1 MHILHIN
8 INYLS
13 TALHQT
19 MVENL
24 ANIGVESTVF
34 VPVYDEKYKVISPNL
49 NVVISR
55 CFRKWDKIF
64 YFLKQRKIQKALIK
78 NIELSNYELLHAYT
92 LFSDGNTAM
101 KLSKKYDIPY
111 IVAIRGTDMNDFF
124 HVKPYLIPHGIKIMK
139 NAERIIFLSRSYKD
153 IMISKYVSEKQK
165 GEIEKKAVVLPN
177 GIDDFWMKN
186 IYYARNYNEIQKRLS
201 RKELKIICVAQI
213 IKKKNIPFLQKA
225 IQKLVDKGWKVQF
238 NVIGKAIDKK
248 ELKVINS
255 DKYTKYLGSKKKE
268 ELIDCYRDSDIFI
281 LISQIETFGLV
292 YAEAMSQGLP
302 VIYTRGEGFDQQ
314 FEDGYVGFPASDQN
328 VDDLLDKI
336 LKITMDYRRISENC
350 IKGVHRF
357 DWNQIVGNYKEI
369 YENIIMENGVK

>member
-1 MHILHIN
+1 MYILHIN

-13 TALHQT
+13 SALHQT
-19 MVENL
+19 MMESL
-24 ANIGVESTVF
+24 ADVGVESTVF
-34 VPVYDEKYKVISPNL
+34 VPVYDEKCKVIIPNS
-49 NVVISR
+49 NVFVSR
-55 CFRKWDKIF
+55 CFEKWDRIF

-78 NIELSNYELLHAYT
+78 NIEVSNYELLHAYT
-92 LFSDGNTAM
+92 LFSDGNIAM
-101 KLSKKYDIPY
+101 KLSKKYGIPY
-111 IVAIRGTDMNDFF
+111 IVAIRGTDMKDFF

-165 GEIEKKAVVLPN
+165 GEIEKKAVVIPN

-186 IYYARNYNEIQKRLS
+186 IYYARNYTEIQKRLS

-238 NVIGKAIDKK
+238 NVIGKAIDKG
-248 ELKVINS
+248 ELKVIISN
-255 DKYTKYLGSKKKE
+255 KYTKYLGSKKKE
-268 ELIDCYRDSDIFI
+268 ELIEYYRNNDIFI
-281 LISQIETFGLV
+281 LVSQIETFGLV

-302 VIYTRGEGFDQQ
+302 VIYTKGEGFDQQ

-328 VDDLLDKI
+328 VDDLLYKI

-350 IKGVHRF
+350 IKGVQRF

-369 YENIIMENGVK
+369 YENIIRENGVK

>member
-1 MHILHIN
+1 MYILHIN

-13 TALHQT
+13 SALHQT
-19 MVENL
+19 MMESL
-24 ANIGVESTVF
+24 ADVGVESTVF
-34 VPVYDEKYKVISPNL
+34 VPVYDEKCKVIIPNS
-49 NVVISR
+49 NVIVSR
-55 CFRKWDKIF
+55 CFEKWDRIF

-78 NIELSNYELLHAYT
+78 NIEVSNYELLHAYT
-92 LFSDGNTAM
+92 LFSDGNIAM
-101 KLSKKYDIPY
+101 RLSKKYGIPY
-111 IVAIRGTDMNDFF
+111 IVAIRGTDMKDFF

-165 GEIEKKAVVLPN
+165 GEIEKKAVVIPN

-186 IYYARNYNEIQKRLS
+186 IYYARNYTEIQKRLS

-238 NVIGKAIDKK
+238 NVIGKAIDKG
-248 ELKVINS
+248 ELKVIISN
-255 DKYTKYLGSKKKE
+255 KYTKYLGSKKKE
-268 ELIDCYRDSDIFI
+268 ELIECYRNNDIFI
-281 LISQIETFGLV
+281 LVSQIETFGLV

-302 VIYTRGEGFDQQ
+302 VIYTKGEGFDQQ

-328 VDDLLDKI
+328 VDDLLYKI

-350 IKGVHRF
+350 IKGVQRF

-369 YENIIMENGVK
+369 YENIIRENGVK